1 MTMMDIFC
9 PPQDKKFVHMTAELA
24 ELVARG
30 ATIFKD
36 FIDAYEELSDQEK
49 GQRVADIKEI
59 EHRCDELSHLI
70 MLRMQSARIMHKHA
84 LLNTAAMLG
93 VIMDGISSASKRMIL
108 FRVSQTNSEIQ
119 QFAVLMNN
127 SCKELVCVLHQ
138 TQKKQ
143 EARKTIVRIHGIERE
158 ADYVYNLALA
168 ELFISKKDAKEIIIL
183 KDLYD
188 LLESTIDNAEY
199 ASRYIENMI

>member
-1 MTMMDIFC
+1 
-9 PPQDKKFVHMTAELA
+9 
-24 ELVARG
+24 
-30 ATIFKD
+30 
-36 FIDAYEELSDQEK
+36 
-49 GQRVADIKEI
+49 
-59 EHRCDELSHLI
+59 
-70 MLRMQSARIMHKHA
+70 
-84 LLNTAAMLG
+84 
-93 VIMDGISSASKRMIL
+93 MDGISSASKRMIL
-108 FRVSQTNSEIQ
+108 FRVSQTNPEIQ
-119 QFAVLMNN
+119 QFAVLINN
-127 SCKELVCVLHQ
+127 CCKELVCVLHQ
-138 TQKKQ
+138 TKKKQ